1 MTGQNAFGGPNS
13 RFLGANAGILA
24 GQKRPVGHALTVSI
38 VAHGVGLLLIAAL
51 ASRSLASQP
60 TNNFAR
66 ELLHLTWI
74 PDPSRSGA
82 DDGSGGSGHRAVAAA
97 RPLEAPGSSA
107 LSVPAPPATSTRIS
121 DSSTE
126 PPLDVPALTMAAGL
140 EDAVGVIATMT
151 MASPPS
157 EGPGTGDRQGSG
169 NGSGLGAGDHDGFG
183 SGANGGQGGPGLRP
197 GNGVTAP
204 RLIREVKPG
213 YTSDAMRARIQ
224 GIVRLQAIV
233 LPDGSV
239 GSTRVVRSLD
249 QTFGLDREAEKT
261 VRQWRFQP
269 GTLGG
274 RAVPVVIDVELAFTL
289 R

>member
-1 MTGQNAFGGPNS
+1 MAGP
-13 RFLGANAGILA
+13 RR
-24 GQKRPVGHALTVSI
+24 QVGHALTVSI
-38 VAHGVGLLLIAAL
+38 VAHGVGLLLIVTL
-51 ASRSLASQP
+51 ASRSLASQQA
-60 TNNFAR
+60 NNLAR

-74 PDPSRSGA
+74 PEPSPSLSG
-82 DDGSGGSGHRAVAAA
+82 DGAGGSGHRAVMEA
-97 RPLEAPGSSA
+97 RPLEARGTSA
-107 LSVPAPPATSTRIS
+107 LSVPPPPATSTRII
-121 DSSTE
+121 DAPPTQ
-126 PPLDVPALTMAAGL
+126 PPLEIPALTMAAGL

-151 MASPPS
+151 LACPPS
-157 EGPGTGDRQGSG
+157 EGPGSGNRQGSG
-169 NGSGLGAGDHDGFG
+169 NGPGLGAGDHGGFG
-183 SGANGGQGGPGLRP
+183 SGADGGQGGPGLRP

-213 YTSDAMRARIQ
+213 YTGEAMRARIQ

-233 LPDGSV
+233 LADGSV

-269 GTLGG
+269 GTLAG
-274 RAVPVVIDVELAFTL
+274 RPVSVVIDVELAFTL